1 MPVESP
7 LADLLAFLLA
17 GRAERITQAVHSQ
30 MQPETKA
37 GVGAVTDTVAALGY
51 AVDPVTPSP
60 ALRDRILATFQA
72 RHAQQARTAL
82 LVCDMLVDHL
92 TPGRPME
99 VPRARAIVPAVARRI
114 AEARGAGVPVVF
126 VCDRHAPDDP
136 ELAEWGAHAVEGSEG
151 AEVWPELAPLPGDRI
166 VAKPTYSAFTASSL
180 EQVLD
185 ELRVDTVVLA
195 GCATEVQLLT
205 TATDALQ
212 RGFAVEVPP
221 DTQAGNTEPGERFT
235 LAILSALIPYA
246 PARKARL
253 ERLAAQAA

>member
-1 MPVESP
+1 MPSEDA
-7 LADLLAFLLA
+7 LADLLAFVLA
-17 GRAERITQAVHSQ
+17 GRSERITQAVHSQ
-30 MQPETKA
+30 MQPENRA
-37 GVGAVTDTVAALGY
+37 GVGAVTDAIGALGRAIGPVAPSAALRG
-51 AVDPVTPSP
+51 
-60 ALRDRILATFQA
+60 RILASVQA
-72 RHAQQARTAL
+72 RKARRPRSAL

-92 TPGRPME
+92 TPGKPME
-99 VPRARAIVPAVARRI
+99 VPRARAIIPAVARRI
-114 AEARGAGVPVVF
+114 EAARAAREPVVY

-151 AEVWPELAPLPGDRI
+151 AEVWPDLAPQSGDRI
-166 VAKPTYSAFTASSL
+166 VAKPTYSAFTASNL

-212 RGFAVEVPP
+212 RGFAVEVPAE
-221 DTQAGNTEPGERFT
+221 TQAGNTEAGERFT

-246 PARKARL
+246 PARQARL
-253 ERLAAQAA
+253 ERLAAA